1 MAAVSGAA
9 SYLLHRILHRK
20 TPSPPSAC
28 FLKPLILVSTVSFSK
43 NLPKYSIGGLSPRP
57 HESTTTVS
65 HSHISPWLSPPSVY
79 SSSGS
84 LSISVEEDE
93 DDIDDEEEEE
103 AEELEIEDYNDVEE
117 KEESEDKSDKLNLA
131 EESKVGLSSLRVR
144 THGMKLPSLTIKE
157 KKELSS
163 YAHSLGKKLKS
174 QSVGKSGV
182 TASVATSFVENLESN
197 ELLKIKIHRTCPGE
211 LDDAVKQLEELTGS
225 VVISN
230 IGRTVILYK
239 PSLTKMKA
247 EEKKKENMKI
257 FMRRKLRRATRPPFQ
272 VIKNQEAK
280 PLVLRIPIEKKQDQQ
295 FLAVEDGEVAG
306 LRAFDH
312 GDLASL

>member
-9 SYLLHRILHRK
+9 SYLLHHILHR
-20 TPSPPSAC
+20 TAPSPPSAR
-28 FLKPLILVSTVSFSK
+28 FLKPLILVTTVSFSK
-43 NLPKYSIGGLSPRP
+43 NLPKCSIGGLSPRR

-65 HSHISPWLSPPSVY
+65 PSLISPRRSPPSVH

-84 LSISVEEDE
+84 LSLSLE
-93 DDIDDEEEEE
+93 EEEEE
-103 AEELEIEDYNDVEE
+103 AELEYDDDSDADDDGDEAQELEIENYNDAEEE
-117 KEESEDKSDKLNLA
+117 KEEEESEIKSDKLNLA

-144 THGMKLPSLTIKE
+144 THGMKLPSLTVKE

-272 VIKNQEAK
+272 K
-280 PLVLRIPIEKKQDQQ
+280 
-295 FLAVEDGEVAG
+295 DGERPAISSRG
-306 LRAFDH
+306 RR
-312 GDLASL
+312 GSSRS